1 MTFSPTERESRDKA
15 IRKMIETGRLQAL
28 VLIGNTSV
36 GAGFNGDLRYYTDN
50 RIIANR
56 QVVAI
61 FPKLEPVLFAGTEI
75 QRQAA
80 IRRSSVKDCRVIGDD
95 FIADV
100 AGLLKERGIS
110 KGRVGVNFEML
121 PTAWYLYLKQQ
132 FPQVEW
138 VETHDRIMQL
148 RSSPSKEEIEVF
160 RKAAKLADSG
170 FDAAL
175 KMIRPGVNEFEIAAE
190 IERAARAGGGEDHFT
205 LIGSGKFSFG
215 DDNTLP
221 LPYSPSF
228 RRVESGD
235 SVVMEITPRYEGY
248 WTQLVRTVN
257 VGRPNRDLEKIHQVC
272 LRALKKGLEQMK
284 PGTTVKDV
292 VLAMEEPV
300 KEAGYL
306 LRPPLGHICGIDLIE
321 GRVSLQNEMVLQP
334 GIAVILHPTILTNDG
349 KRSFFWGETYLVKE
363 KGFERLHQSRD
374 ELLTLRAGRILR
386 SKAKA

>member
-138 VETHDRIMQL
+138 VSHPARQHSCNTRNEQKNQEPI
-148 RSSPSKEEIEVF
+148 
-160 RKAAKLADSG
+160 KL
-170 FDAAL
+170 
-175 KMIRPGVNEFEIAAE
+175 N
-190 IERAARAGGGEDHFT
+190 
-205 LIGSGKFSFG
+205 
-215 DDNTLP
+215 N
-221 LPYSPSF
+221 
-228 RRVESGD
+228 
-235 SVVMEITPRYEGY
+235 
-248 WTQLVRTVN
+248 
-257 VGRPNRDLEKIHQVC
+257 KIHTLYVSS
-272 LRALKKGLEQMK
+272 LVSTISENETRSYSVFIGAFMRVARHSNFHPGL
-284 PGTTVKDV
+284 
-292 VLAMEEPV
+292 
-300 KEAGYL
+300 
-306 LRPPLGHICGIDLIE
+306 PPIP
-321 GRVSLQNEMVLQP
+321 SS
-334 GIAVILHPTILTNDG
+334 T
-349 KRSFFWGETYLVKE
+349 
-363 KGFERLHQSRD
+363 
-374 ELLTLRAGRILR
+374 
-386 SKAKA
+386 